1 MTRNAADNADVDA
14 LARTLDDAALQARA
28 VPRLTET
35 APLLDVETGYAV
47 QRALVQRRLDRGE
60 RMAGVKLGFTS
71 KAKMR
76 QMGVADLIWGRLTD
90 AMRCADGATLDLDRF
105 VHPRI
110 EPEIAFLLDRPLA
123 GEVSGEEAARA
134 VGAVAP
140 AYEIID
146 SRYEGF
152 RFSLP
157 DVVADNSSSAGFG
170 IGLWRDASSFDPVAG
185 LADLGMALE
194 VDGRPAE
201 TGSSAAIL
209 GHPLRS
215 LVAAAR
221 LAAEAGLVLEA
232 GWVVLAGAPTAAV
245 PLEPG
250 RHVRVNAGGLGRVEV
265 TTAQSTTQSTT
276 QSATQ
281 SMAKETDR

>member
-1 MTRNAADNADVDA
+1 MTTVTPDVAA
-14 LARTLDDAALQARA
+14 LARTLDEAALKARA
-28 VPRLTET
+28 IPRLTDG
-35 APLLDVETGYAV
+35 APLDVETAYAV
-47 QRALVQRRLDRGE
+47 QRTLLDRRLARGE
-60 RMAGVKLGFTS
+60 RLIGAKLGFTS

-90 AMRCADGATLDLDRF
+90 AMRCSDGDAVDLDRF

-110 EPEIAFLLDRPLA
+110 EPEIAFLLDRPLTGRA
-123 GEVSGEEAARA
+123 SGEEAARA
-134 VGAVAP
+134 VAAVAP

-146 SRYEGF
+146 SRYAGF

-157 DVVADNSSSAGFG
+157 DVIADNSSSAAFG
-170 IGLWRDASSFDPVAG
+170 VGPWRDADSIDLAAG
-185 LADLGMALE
+185 LANIGMALE

-215 LVAAAR
+215 LAAAAR
-221 LAAEAGLVLEA
+221 LAADAGLVLEP
-232 GWVVLAGAPTAAV
+232 GWVILAGAATAAV

-250 RHVRVNAGGLGRVEV
+250 RHVRVNTSSLGSVDV
-265 TTAQSTTQSTT
+265 TTTRTGV
-276 QSATQ
+276 
-281 SMAKETDR
+281 RR

>member
-1 MTRNAADNADVDA
+1 MTRAAADVDA
-14 LARTLDDAALQARA
+14 LARTLDDAALAARA
-28 VPRLTET
+28 VPRLTEA
-35 APLLDVETGYAV
+35 APLDVETGYAV
-47 QRALVQRRLDRGE
+47 QRALVRRRLDRGE

-71 KAKMR
+71 RAKMR
-76 QMGVADLIWGRLTD
+76 QMGVDDLIWGRLTD
-90 AMRCADGATLDLDRF
+90 AMRRADGATLDLDRF

-110 EPEIAFLLDRPLA
+110 EPEVAFLLDRPLT
-123 GEVSGEEAARA
+123 GEVSGAEAARA

-140 AYEIID
+140 AYEVID

-170 IGLWRDASSFDPVAG
+170 VGLWRETGTFDPVDG
-185 LADLGMALE
+185 LANLGMALE
-194 VDGRPAE
+194 VDGRPVE
-201 TGSSAAIL
+201 TGSSAAVL

-221 LAAEAGLVLEA
+221 LAAGAGLVLEA
-232 GWVVLAGAPTAAV
+232 GWVVLAGAATAAV

-250 RHVRVNAGGLGRVEV
+250 RHVRVNAGRLGRVEV
-265 TTAQSTTQSTT
+265 TTAPSTT
-276 QSATQ
+276 
-281 SMAKETDR
+281 KETAR